1 MVDIISSLPD
11 EILCH
16 ILSFLP
22 TKLAFTT
29 TLLSKRWLPLFYSLP
44 ILDFEDINKPFKGHD
59 TFLRFCRFMDNIM
72 LSPLSTNT
80 PLKKVSLNCYYYR
93 GQENH
98 ICLWLEAAK
107 RRRVEEFHLNFHL
120 DNNPLKP
127 NIFISQTLVVLKL
140 EMIRIGD
147 DTSCVHLPSLKTL
160 HLDVVIFL
168 NQNDCINFLSACPK
182 LEHLHAKVYLQF
194 DQGSMDFMFDVVK
207 NVQFLSIV
215 CNPSN
220 QQGSLKNIPVFQN
233 LIHIE
238 LMLRGC
244 SCLCWDDIEEL
255 LRHCPKLQI
264 LFIIKVC

>member
-1 MVDIISSLPD
+1 
-11 EILCH
+11 
-16 ILSFLP
+16 
-22 TKLAFTT
+22 
-29 TLLSKRWLPLFYSLP
+29 
-44 ILDFEDINKPFKGHD
+44 
-59 TFLRFCRFMDNIM
+59 M
-72 LSPLSTNT
+72 L
-80 PLKKVSLNCYYYR
+80 
-93 GQENH
+93 
-98 ICLWLEAAK
+98 
-107 RRRVEEFHLNFHL
+107 
-120 DNNPLKP
+120 
-127 NIFISQTLVVLKL
+127 
-140 EMIRIGD
+140 RIGD

-238 LMLRGC
+238 LRLRGF
-244 SCLCWDDIEEL
+244 SCLCWNDIAEL